1 MFIAPAL
8 LAGLLAIGLP
18 IWLHRV
24 SRANPL
30 RQPFASHML
39 LEASE
44 LQQTAKRTLRYWLLL
59 ALRIALLVALAF
71 AFAGPLLSARIAP
84 VVSSN
89 ARLHAIVLDT
99 SMSMQQGERW
109 ERAKRA
115 VDAVI
120 SGAASGDMLM
130 LVTAAG
136 RRIKVLHD
144 RVSVRDAGLLRTSLG
159 QLAPG
164 IERLDYGLMMRT
176 APNWLG
182 TPRPATQLHVITDLQ
197 QSGSPLRFADL
208 EPPVNSQLVLHDVGG
223 DTDNT
228 YVDSAAFASR
238 DTRTLAVKVKTSSPQ
253 AQRREVVLSI
263 DGKRVSSKNVTVQAS
278 PPPPAGEGSPRP
290 LAIPQAD
297 TNPAAI
303 LGRQLRDS
311 ELVQFTGLELPAGS
325 HRFEVSLQ
333 PEDAISA
340 DDRYYAVIEHTNP
353 RVLLL
358 ARDTS
363 GDDAAYFAAAIE
375 SLTTPRLRVERR
387 GPGMLEAQTLSGYA
401 LVVVSDASI
410 LSSNDAT
417 RLRSYVAGGGSLLVT
432 LGGSLEGQP
441 ELMDGLQV
449 GSMSSQPTQVASVQT
464 AHPVLREA
472 QDWHRVRF
480 LKHWTLQPAEQ
491 DQVLVR
497 LADGAPLLIE
507 RVVSAGRILLLAAPL
522 DREWNDLAIHPLF
535 VRFISEAARYLAGDD
550 ASAVSARIGA
560 MVATGLT
567 GSSGGQIFDPQG
579 KRVLDLNAA
588 TSSERF
594 EPTQAGFYEIRGDN
608 GPRWLAVNVDRRES
622 DLTRIVAIAVQR
634 WRALAA
640 TATVDPDSGQQ
651 PAAPRQSLGYFLLLL
666 AAVLAIVE
674 LLMANHYL
682 RVHREM
688 RTTP

>member
-39 LEASE
+39 LEPSE

-59 ALRIALLVALAF
+59 ALRIALLIALAF
-71 AFAGPLLSARIAP
+71 AFAGPLLSSRIAP
-84 VVSSN
+84 VVSAN
-89 ARLHAIVLDT
+89 TRLHAIVLDT
-99 SMSMQQGERW
+99 SMSMQQGDRW
-109 ERAKRA
+109 ERAQRE

-136 RRIKVLHD
+136 RRIKVLND
-144 RVSVRDAGLLRTSLG
+144 RVSVRDAGLLRTSLAK
-159 QLAPG
+159 LEPG

-176 APNWLG
+176 AANWLG

-208 EPPVNSQLVLHDVGG
+208 EPPVNSELVLHDVGG

-228 YVDSAAFASR
+228 FIDSAAFATR
-238 DTRTLAVKVKTSSPQ
+238 DTRTLAVKVRTSSQQ

-278 PPPPAGEGSPRP
+278 APPPSGEGSPAQLLPEAETVR
-290 LAIPQAD
+290 
-297 TNPAAI
+297 AAV
-303 LGRQLRDS
+303 LGTQLRDS
-311 ELVQFTGLELPAGS
+311 EVAQFTGLELPAGS
-325 HRFEVSLQ
+325 HRFEISLE
-333 PEDAISA
+333 PGDGLSN

-358 ARDTS
+358 ARDTN
-363 GDDAAYFAAAIE
+363 GDDATYFAAAIE
-375 SLTTPRLRVERR
+375 SLSTPRLRVERR
-387 GPGMLEAQTLSGYA
+387 GAGMLETQALSGYA

-410 LSSNDAT
+410 LSSSDAT
-417 RLRSYVAGGGSLLVT
+417 RLRSYVESGGSLLVT
-432 LGGSLEGQP
+432 LGGSIEGQP
-441 ELMDGLQV
+441 ALMEGLQV
-449 GSMSSQPTQVASVQT
+449 GNLSSQPTQVASVQT

-480 LKHWTLQPAEQ
+480 LKHWTLQPSEQ

-497 LADGAPLLIE
+497 LGDGAPLLIE
-507 RVVSAGRILLLAAPL
+507 RVLSAGRMLLLAAPL

-535 VRFISEAARYLAGDD
+535 VRFISESARYLAGDD
-550 ASAVSARIGA
+550 ASAASVRIGS

-567 GSSGGQIFDPQG
+567 GGGGGQIFDPQG
-579 KRVLDLNAA
+579 QRVLDLNAA
-588 TSSERF
+588 ANNERF
-594 EPTQAGFYEIRGDN
+594 EPTEAGFYEIRSDAGT
-608 GPRWLAVNVDRRES
+608 RWLAVNVDRRES
-622 DLTRIVAIAVQR
+622 DLTRIAPVAVQR

-640 TATVDPDSGQQ
+640 TTSTEPEAGEQ
-651 PAAPRQSLGYFLLLL
+651 PAAPRQSLGYLLLLL
-666 AAVLAIVE
+666 AAVLLTVE